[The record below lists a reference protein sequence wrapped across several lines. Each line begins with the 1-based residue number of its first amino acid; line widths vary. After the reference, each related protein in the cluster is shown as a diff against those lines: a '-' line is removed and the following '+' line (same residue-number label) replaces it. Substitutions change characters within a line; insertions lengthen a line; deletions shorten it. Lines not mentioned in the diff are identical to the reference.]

1 MATASLPSSNQPQKQ
16 PQKVDD
22 VKQFGTVLLEDID
35 PADYP
40 GTKLTTDCHFVYHEG
55 GQIDLAKGGMVAIF
69 DHYHDQGIKL
79 SRIKLAG
86 GNRNPKNSKPEV

>member
-1 MATASLPSSNQPQKQ
+1 MATASPPSSSQPQK
-16 PQKVDD
+16 PKPSKTD
-22 VKQFGTVLLEDID
+22 VKQLGTVLLEDID
-35 PADYP
+35 PTDYP

-86 GNRNPKNSKPEV
+86 GNRNPKNSKPEI